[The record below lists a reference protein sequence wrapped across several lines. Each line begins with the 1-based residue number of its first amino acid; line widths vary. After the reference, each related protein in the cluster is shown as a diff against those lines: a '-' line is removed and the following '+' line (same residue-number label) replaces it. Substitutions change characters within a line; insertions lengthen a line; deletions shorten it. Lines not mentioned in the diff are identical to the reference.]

1 MEEIGVNIRKLL
13 VSNNLYFLGADY
25 CFTIIRPKTGVSSK
39 KESLKSRWKR
49 DFSVVCLTAAFFLIA
64 FTAKGI
70 PEQQAHSHFSCC
82 CPECFVALFGSEAFL
97 PNVAFNALILRK
109 PFSGVTYSVLRLL
122 QALVKLDK
130 ERNYRVLIP
139 RAVRGDL
146 PKQDNIKTFSP
157 WFVSGHSPKS
167 RVFYE
172 QAVLPFSIA
181 GLSANY
187 AHFPAYVAPRL
198 LFIPFIVTIHDLISL
213 THPALCKSSTVMHF
227 KFALKRAIEKAARI
241 VVPSNTVK
249 KELLRLFSACP
260 SEKVSVTPFAAVH
273 PPARLSRK
281 AAKRLLNE
289 RYDIN
294 FPFFLFVGNI
304 EPKKNL
310 PTLLKSFFAAKMKR
324 NFRHKLVIIGRKG
337 WKYDK
342 EDLLYKTL
350 AMDEMVHELGYV
362 DEENLPLFYRAA
374 TALCFPS
381 LVEGFGLPVIEA
393 MQEGCPC
400 LLSDIPVFREIASD
414 CAEFLPL
421 VDIEKWRL
429 AIEDAALGAF
439 AGKTLEERRMQM
451 ASTYSWERTAKLT
464 MDVYTSLERELYG

>member
-273 PPARLSRK
+273 PPARLSLK

-381 LVEGFGLPVIEA
+381 LVEGFGLPVLEA
-393 MQEGCPC
+393 MACGT
-400 LLSDIPVFREIASD
+400 PVACSRVSS
-414 CAEFLPL
+414 LPEL
-421 VDIEKWRL
+421 GG
-429 AIEDAALGAF
+429 DAAAYFDPTSVEEMSAGISRVLGDESLGEAMRVRGLARAARF
-439 AGKTLEERRMQM
+439 
-451 ASTYSWERTAKLT
+451 SWERTARET
-464 MDVYTSLERELYG
+464 MAVYEKVLGSWGE